1 MEGATFRK
9 DTKEYLIFPCSK
21 CGRYLYVKATQKTKK
36 CFSCGR
42 TNRVSSLKS
51 YETVEGMTEAV
62 QRVKERQN
70 ALAVGELGFSP
81 TFQTKNEF
89 KLAKIPVKKPIHSDT
104 RDDYQESSTKFL
116 KILEKIRDNYS
127 RFPFQVLEMLA
138 IEEKLPVSELR
149 ILVKE
154 AEQKGTLTKEK
165 DNYYSF

>member
-1 MEGATFRK
+1 MEGATFKK

-42 TNRVSSLKS
+42 THRVSSLKS
-51 YETVEGMTEAV
+51 YETVEGMTAAV
-62 QRVKERQN
+62 QRVKEKQN
-70 ALAVGELGFSP
+70 ILAVKELGYSP
-81 TFQTKNEF
+81 AFQTKNEF
-89 KLAKIPVKKPIHSDT
+89 KLAKTPAKTPKLSDT
-104 RDDYQESSTKFL
+104 GDDYQENSTKFL
-116 KILEKIRDNYS
+116 KILGNIRESYS

-154 AEQKGTLTKEK
+154 AQQKGTLTKEQ